1 MHIDWDTAAVVAHR
15 NGAID
20 MDRDVNFGTMTGKMF
35 VDGVIEYFED
45 TVVQTAFVRVTNIH
59 PRPLSDRLEALKF
72 IDLSGVV
79 FLVFADAG
87 RAFGWWAGNGGFVF
101 GLKHRNAVEI
111 STRKDRQ
118 KPLQNK

>member
-1 MHIDWDTAAVVAHR
+1 
-15 NGAID
+15 
-20 MDRDVNFGTMTGKMF
+20 MF
-35 VDGVIEYFED
+35 VDRVIEHFENA
-45 TVVQTAFVRVTNIH
+45 VVQTAFVRVTDIH
-59 PRPLSDRLEALKF
+59 PRALPNRLETLEF
-72 IDLSGVV
+72 IDLGGVV

-118 KPLQNK
+118 KPLRNK